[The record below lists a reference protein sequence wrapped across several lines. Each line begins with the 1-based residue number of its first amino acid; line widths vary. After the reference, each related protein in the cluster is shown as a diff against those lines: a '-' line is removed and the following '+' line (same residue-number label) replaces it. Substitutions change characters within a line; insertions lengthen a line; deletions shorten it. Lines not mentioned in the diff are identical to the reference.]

1 MQTALTALPNGGG
14 GGGGDAQPNKKP
26 KLGRG
31 EQKTTLLAEAAK
43 EDVFSLNDPS
53 SSQVAWL
60 GRTLHSFRASLV
72 QKLLPVF
79 AEAWRTTG
87 KLPTEEEVLMMM
99 MEHGLAASDV
109 FSQSGYERF
118 TRADLANALNV
129 LRWVQISL
137 PMLSGVPNV
146 KSTLATN
153 VLHFMSDGLLSNNIS
168 FTIKNIVTDTYLGA
182 PASLLSRKHVQCCG
196 WRA

>member
-118 TRADLANALNV
+118 TRADLANAPNV

-137 PMLSGVPNV
+137 PML
-146 KSTLATN
+146 
-153 VLHFMSDGLLSNNIS
+153 
-168 FTIKNIVTDTYLGA
+168 
-182 PASLLSRKHVQCCG
+182 
-196 WRA
+196 